1 MINSNDLFPDY
12 GGAVE
17 AAVEYANAE
26 LNGLEGRQ
34 IELNLCAIDYNVP
47 EDTQRCANELAAA
60 QVDFVISTINQFG
73 THMQILRGADI
84 PVIIGTPVSVLD
96 YTTEG
101 VYALAGAGCAGSLT
115 GMSRYAAE
123 EVGARRIAIP
133 YTDIPSGVLCYAD
146 SEQKPLDILKGTV
159 EGATSPDAGSVPD
172 LERQGFAIPPNEPD
186 LTSIANQILA
196 YEPDAII
203 FSAAATVCFPL
214 LNALTSVGYSV
225 EEVPFVMTTSC
236 FDQTAATDAGESAV
250 GIYFVGSPPFLSQ
263 DPATL
268 EADQA
273 EQATLYQEKVVEYG
287 LPADLM
293 TRNFAQQGFIVI
305 MSMVQR
311 AAEVAAAGEQV
322 DGQTLADAFAATD
335 NAPQFGS
342 TPISCSAATEPYISV
357 CNSTVSVAQWNGESR
372 DTLIEEYSAIELV
385 EGTEIR
391 TTPVD

>member
-1 MINSNDLFPDY
+1 MP
-12 GGAVE
+12 AR
-17 AAVEYANAE
+17 APTA
-26 LNGLEGRQ
+26 
-34 IELNLCAIDYNVP
+34 
-47 EDTQRCANELAAA
+47 
-60 QVDFVISTINQFG
+60 ST
-73 THMQILRGADI
+73 
-84 PVIIGTPVSVLD
+84 S
-96 YTTEG
+96 
-101 VYALAGAGCAGSLT
+101 S
-115 GMSRYAAE
+115 
-123 EVGARRIAIP
+123 
-133 YTDIPSGVLCYAD
+133 
-146 SEQKPLDILKGTV
+146 
-159 EGATSPDAGSVPD
+159 
-172 LERQGFAIPPNEPD
+172 
-186 LTSIANQILA
+186 
-196 YEPDAII
+196 
-203 FSAAATVCFPL
+203 
-214 LNALTSVGYSV
+214 
-225 EEVPFVMTTSC
+225 
-236 FDQTAATDAGESAV
+236 
-250 GIYFVGSPPFLSQ
+250 GSPPFLSQ

-293 TRNFAQQGFIVI
+293 TRNFAQQGFIVT

-342 TPISCSAATEPYISV
+342 TPISCSAATAPYISV